1 MRFYGR
7 NDVTSYATSY
17 ATSYVT
23 SCVTSNV
30 RSMSVV
36 MSAVAVIVAVMAVIV
51 AVMTVSVYQQ
61 HIKSMQNAQKT
72 AARCILSKIKDSFSV
87 NCYFQDSI

>member
-7 NDVTSYATSY
+7 NDVTSNDSD
-17 ATSYVT
+17 VT

-36 MSAVAVIVAVMAVIV
+36 MLAVAVIVAVV

-72 AARCILSKIKDSFSV
+72 AARCILNKIKDSFSV

>member
-7 NDVTSYATSY
+7 NDVTSCVTSY
-17 ATSYVT
+17 
-23 SCVTSNV
+23 VTSNV

-51 AVMTVSVYQQ
+51 AVVAVMTVSVYQQ
-61 HIKSMQNAQKT
+61 HIKSIQNAQKT